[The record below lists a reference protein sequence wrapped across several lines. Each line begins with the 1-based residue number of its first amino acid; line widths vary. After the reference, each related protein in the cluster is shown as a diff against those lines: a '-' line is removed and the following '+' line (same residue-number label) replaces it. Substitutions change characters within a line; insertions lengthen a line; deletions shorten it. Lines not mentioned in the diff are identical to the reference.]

1 MMMSEGIDAQAG
13 WRFRCAEL
21 SSAYRAAQGRDLFF
35 QELKGHPFVGLAR
48 LKSCP
53 VTNLFMKQLAIGY

>member
-21 SSAYRAAQGRDLFF
+21 SSTYRAAQGRDLFSGA
-35 QELKGHPFVGLAR
+35 KAHRFVGLAAR